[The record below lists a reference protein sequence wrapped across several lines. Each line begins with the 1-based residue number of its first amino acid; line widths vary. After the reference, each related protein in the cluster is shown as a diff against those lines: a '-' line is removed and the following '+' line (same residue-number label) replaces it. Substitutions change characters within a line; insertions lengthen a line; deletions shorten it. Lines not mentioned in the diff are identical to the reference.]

1 MAYKMSVI
9 IPCYKATE
17 TLSKTLHSIA
27 MQSISDEIEVVLVND
42 CDALYYGDIIARF
55 YPDLHIN
62 YVCNPENRGCG
73 GARNTG
79 IRAAAAEYITFID
92 ADDQFT
98 NSLALE
104 IMYNRIMAEKADMLV
119 SVFESEMRFTDG
131 VAIRKMEH
139 KPTWCHAKIYRRQ
152 FLIDN
157 NLFFDE
163 NLRINEDAE
172 FHQILIDL
180 GAKVAEIPMV
190 TLMWRDNPK
199 SITHQSLYDNK
210 KTFIQASLG
219 YLRECKRRDMQ
230 KDKVTLRTLQNL
242 VVIYQYYNIVLDDCP
257 ENDDD
262 FIFWCKKYWEDCE
275 SIVGEVDDEYIT
287 KVYCGIMKDFKSIPN
302 ITFVQFLNRIKGVS

>member
-104 IMYNRIMAEKADMLV
+104 IMYNRIMAEKADMLFCYGEL
-119 SVFESEMRFTDG
+119 SRYIAAGAWKNGMENAFHFETKEELSEKLRKIAKPGDMVWLKASRGMRF
-131 VAIRKMEH
+131 
-139 KPTWCHAKIYRRQ
+139 
-152 FLIDN
+152 
-157 NLFFDE
+157 
-163 NLRINEDAE
+163 EDISEAFYE
-172 FHQILIDL
+172 
-180 GAKVAEIPMV
+180 E
-190 TLMWRDNPK
+190 T
-199 SITHQSLYDNK
+199 
-210 KTFIQASLG
+210 
-219 YLRECKRRDMQ
+219 
-230 KDKVTLRTLQNL
+230 
-242 VVIYQYYNIVLDDCP
+242 
-257 ENDDD
+257 
-262 FIFWCKKYWEDCE
+262 
-275 SIVGEVDDEYIT
+275 
-287 KVYCGIMKDFKSIPN
+287 
-302 ITFVQFLNRIKGVS
+302 